1 MEKPSMFK
9 QILVGSSLCAGLWM
23 VASPAQ
29 AQSSAPASPA
39 PSNSAPAEPAPDS
52 APAAPANRE
61 VSESEVE
68 KFASTIKQLRTIQE
82 DAERQASEIFE
93 AEQLS
98 GERFSQILQSQRNP
112 QTQPTPEVSEEEQ
125 QQFER
130 VSTQLEELRQS
141 TRQRFDQVFQA
152 EQLPRERFAQ
162 ILTLAQQDASLR
174 ERIQQELNGSEQQQ

>member
-9 QILVGSSLCAGLWM
+9 QILVGGSLCAGLWM

-39 PSNSAPAEPAPDS
+39 PASPAPAEPAPT
-52 APAAPANRE
+52 APVDRE
-61 VSESEVE
+61 VSETEVE
-68 KFASTIKQLRTIQE
+68 KFASAIKQLRTIQE
-82 DAERQASEIFE
+82 EAEQQASQIFE
-93 AEQLS
+93 AEQIS

-112 QTQPTPEVSEEEQ
+112 EAQPTPEVSEQEQ
-125 QQFER
+125 QQFQR
-130 VSTQLEELRQS
+130 VSSKLEELRQS

-162 ILTLAQQDASLR
+162 ILSMAQQDASLR
-174 ERIQQELNGSEQQQ
+174 QRIEQELQN